1 MPERKNIEKMEF
13 EEAIGELEEIA
24 RTLEE
29 GKASLK
35 DSVQLYERGVSLKKR
50 CESILDAVQMK
61 ISKITA
67 DKNGEISVQETE
79 I

>member
-1 MPERKNIEKMEF
+1 MPERKNVEKMEF

-67 DKNGEISVQETE
+67 DKNGEISIKETE